1 MSCFRRRE
9 QPSAYGGHCRSH
21 CSPTS
26 ICTMLPLMGE
36 PESAYGGR
44 LFSPTRRS
52 FRTPSGGF
60 LIFAQRGVCAAQGGG
75 SSGEATDLR
84 QASGS
89 LAENQQQG
97 PSEEEA
103 GQPCTRCEAAPT
115 RKYQIFC
122 ENCGDVLV
130 PQYGDAGKA
139 DFSYFDFLQMAPT
152 FDIDRAALDTKYKQF
167 EKRLHPDKHVLA
179 NQECQDRL
187 AKHRMK
193 VVEAVSA
200 LKNPA
205 KRALHLLAHHSRHS
219 STRVDEGLE
228 ADRVTD
234 SDLLREVFE
243 LNEALEM
250 VTSRAE
256 LEEFK
261 RRVDALLDEDERDL
275 SSRFRDKDFDGIRSL
290 IHRYQMHAKLQ
301 ESIKDWSPPE

>member
-1 MSCFRRRE
+1 
-9 QPSAYGGHCRSH
+9 
-21 CSPTS
+21 
-26 ICTMLPLMGE
+26 MLPLMGE

-179 NQECQDRL
+179 NQ
-187 AKHRMK
+187 
-193 VVEAVSA
+193 
-200 LKNPA
+200 
-205 KRALHLLAHHSRHS
+205 
-219 STRVDEGLE
+219 TRVDEGLE